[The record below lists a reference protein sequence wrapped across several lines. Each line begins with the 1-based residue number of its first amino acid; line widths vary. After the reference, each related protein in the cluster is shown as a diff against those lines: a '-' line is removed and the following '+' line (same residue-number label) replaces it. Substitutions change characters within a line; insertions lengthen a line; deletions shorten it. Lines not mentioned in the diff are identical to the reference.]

1 MAASPIKLKF
11 TRTNEAPGRAN
22 QLMKN
27 KYLKPPVIS
36 TNIVIHRDFLAMHR
50 LECRANDAPFF
61 EKE

>member
-1 MAASPIKLKF
+1 
-11 TRTNEAPGRAN
+11 
-22 QLMKN
+22 MKN